1 MKNGFYLLHDKD
13 IILPTNNDY
22 KYIIYV
28 KGGLDKI
35 VTTVQMKDG
44 IEYYR
49 HDVKDIYTWIPN
61 DEEIDLLTHDNG
73 IVAKFIKIEDY
84 DGFQC
89 WINKTFI

>member
-35 VTTVQMKDG
+35 VTTV
-44 IEYYR
+44 
-49 HDVKDIYTWIPN
+49 
-61 DEEIDLLTHDNG
+61 
-73 IVAKFIKIEDY
+73 
-84 DGFQC
+84 
-89 WINKTFI
+89 

>member
-44 IEYYR
+44 IKYCP
-49 HDVKDIYTWIPN
+49 HNIDNISNWVWN

-73 IVAKFIKIEDY
+73 IIAKFIKSKDY
-84 DGFQC
+84 DNFQC
-89 WINKTFI
+89 WINNKFI